1 MRAAYKRI
9 AARLAVA
16 MAFIADGGLAVAAA
30 AASEGARDEGVRGGC
45 SQQQQQQQQQQPTLK
60 TSDIVRYVSV
70 FPMMCFG
77 PLLALISTGDSR
89 MLVVL
94 YHIYRAVDALLP
106 GETHWWCKRRGVAMK
121 EAIGRELG
129 CRGLEVSFSRQ
140 GELT

>member
-30 AASEGARDEGVRGGC
+30 AASEGARDERAGGGC
-45 SQQQQQQQQQQPTLK
+45 SQQQQQQQQQPTLK

-129 CRGLEVSFSRQ
+129 CRGLEVCLRRQ